1 MKPKKNKGCQK
12 KAFFLTSSKME
23 WKEKRQLNNGIKRQ
37 LEKQNEYLNMKTLYS
52 NVGDLISKL
61 IKNNKSL
68 DNANNFLQKQT

>member
-1 MKPKKNKGCQK
+1 
-12 KAFFLTSSKME
+12 ME